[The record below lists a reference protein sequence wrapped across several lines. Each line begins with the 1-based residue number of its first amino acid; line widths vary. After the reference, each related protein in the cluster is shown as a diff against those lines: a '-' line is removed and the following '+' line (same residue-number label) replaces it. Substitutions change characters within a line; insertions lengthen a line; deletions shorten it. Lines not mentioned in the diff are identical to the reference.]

1 MHFKVLQ
8 IPLINCFRIH
18 LPVPFFLVVLH
29 HLLYHHIPFFTNLQN
44 LIVTTCKKDF
54 CHKFFFLI
62 TTTATSLPPIQQ
74 PNSAKQDD
82 FFLLMLLISYTCN
95 QSQLTSSL
103 LAMLGFLYI
112 QLASQVVRSYDYFTS
127 GFITIRPNYLTSYLL
142 AAKQVAWLLFQPF
155 NS

>member
-18 LPVPFFLVVLH
+18 LPVSFFLVVLH
-29 HLLYHHIPFFTNLQN
+29 HLLYHHIRFFTNFQN
-44 LIVTTCKKDF
+44 LIVTTRKKHF
-54 CHKFFFLI
+54 CHKFFFNHYHPHLSP
-62 TTTATSLPPIQQ
+62 THLATKFCKARRI
-74 PNSAKQDD
+74 
-82 FFLLMLLISYTCN
+82 FLLMLLISYTCN

-103 LAMLGFLYI
+103 LVMLGFLYI